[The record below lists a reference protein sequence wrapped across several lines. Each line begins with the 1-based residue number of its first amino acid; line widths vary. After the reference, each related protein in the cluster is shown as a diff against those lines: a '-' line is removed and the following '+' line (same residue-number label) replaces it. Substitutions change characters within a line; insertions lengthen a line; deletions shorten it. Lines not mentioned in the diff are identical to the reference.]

1 MSKEL
6 MLLIDQISRDKGL
19 PRDVLLE
26 AIRSALLSAAKKK
39 HGGKENLGLDI
50 DEKTFEINLYE
61 FKNVVEEPEDPEAD
75 ITLEEGKKLDP
86 DVEIGGQIIIPMV
99 FQDFGRIAAQ
109 TAKQVIFQRVREA
122 ERDIIYNEYKDR
134 VGEMVSGTVMRR
146 EKGAYYVNIGKTD
159 AILANRDTLMGESL
173 KRGDMVKGLI
183 EEIRNTSKGPA
194 IVISRTKPEF
204 VAELFKMEVPEIAE
218 GLVKIKDVV
227 REPGERTKIAVYS
240 TTPSVDP
247 VGACVGMKGT
257 RVQSIVREL
266 RGERIDIIPWI
277 DDLRMLIAR
286 ALSPATIERV
296 GIVEEDKTAMVV
308 VADQHLS
315 VAIGKKGQNVR
326 LAMKLTGW
334 DIDIM
339 SETEYSKLK
348 MEEADQV
355 FSDSGDEQDAED
367 EGESAEVEAAEGES
381 TEASEAPEEAEESP
395 LEDAD
400 DGASD
405 EGAEDTPSDDD
416 AEIASDEPD
425 EPGEPEEPSEPEA

>member
-6 MLLIDQISRDKGL
+6 MLLIDQISREKGL
-19 PRDVLLE
+19 PGGVLLD
-26 AIRSALLSAAKKK
+26 AIKSALLSVAKKK
-39 HGGKENLGLDI
+39 HEGKENLGLDI
-50 DEKTFEINLYE
+50 DDKTFEIKLYE

-86 DVEIGGQIIIPMV
+86 DVEIGGQIIIPME

-109 TAKQVIFQRVREA
+109 TAKQVIFQKVREA
-122 ERDIIYNEYKDR
+122 ERDIIYNEYKDK

-159 AILANRDTLMGESL
+159 AILANRDTLTGESL
-173 KRGDMVKGLI
+173 KRGDMVKGMI
-183 EEIRNTSKGPA
+183 EEIRTTSKGPA

-339 SETEYSKLK
+339 SETEYSKIK

-355 FSDSGDEQDAED
+355 FAGSEAEGDAPAPDEATDDAPGDDNPEAAVEDSAED
-367 EGESAEVEAAEGES
+367 SAEAPEQEAEGASDDVEAASDES
-381 TEASEAPEEAEESP
+381 GAPEES
-395 LEDAD
+395 
-400 DGASD
+400 
-405 EGAEDTPSDDD
+405 
-416 AEIASDEPD
+416 
-425 EPGEPEEPSEPEA
+425 GETEEPEA

>member
-6 MLLIDQISRDKGL
+6 MMLIDQISREKGL
-19 PRDVLLE
+19 PGGVLLD
-26 AIRSALLSAAKKK
+26 AIKGALLSAAKKK

-50 DEKTFEINLYE
+50 DEKTFDISLYE
-61 FKNVVEEPEDPEAD
+61 FKNVVEEPEDPECD
-75 ITLEEGKKLDP
+75 ITLEEGRKLDP
-86 DVEIGGQIIIPMV
+86 DVEIGGQIIIPME

-122 ERDIIYNEYKDR
+122 ERDIIYNEYKDK
-134 VGEMVSGTVMRR
+134 VGQVVSGTVMRR
-146 EKGAYYVNIGKTD
+146 EKGAYYVNIGRTD

-183 EEIRNTSKGPA
+183 EEIRTTSKGPA
-194 IVISRTKPEF
+194 IVISRTRPEF
-204 VAELFKMEVPEIAE
+204 VKELFRLEVPEIAE

-277 DDLRMLIAR
+277 EDLRMLIAR

-296 GIVEEDKTAMVV
+296 GIVEEEKTAMVV

-339 SETEYSKLK
+339 SETEYSKIK
-348 MEEADQV
+348 MEEAEQV
-355 FSDSGDEQDAED
+355 FGAGGEGGEAPSEDEEAPVEDVEEASGETDEDAEETPAEVEEEASDETGEDAED
-367 EGESAEVEAAEGES
+367 SAEE
-381 TEASEAPEEAEESP
+381 
-395 LEDAD
+395 
-400 DGASD
+400 
-405 EGAEDTPSDDD
+405 
-416 AEIASDEPD
+416 
-425 EPGEPEEPSEPEA
+425 EPEA

>member
-6 MLLIDQISRDKGL
+6 MLLIDQISREKGL
-19 PRDVLLE
+19 PGGVLLD
-26 AIRSALLSAAKKK
+26 AIKSALLSVAKKK
-39 HGGKENLGLDI
+39 HEGKENLGLDI
-50 DEKTFEINLYE
+50 DEKTFEIKLYE

-86 DVEIGGQIIIPMV
+86 DVEIGGRIIIPME

-109 TAKQVIFQRVREA
+109 TAKQVIFQKVREA

-134 VGEMVSGTVMRR
+134 VGELVSGTVMRR
-146 EKGAYYVNIGKTD
+146 EKGAYYINIGKTD
-159 AILANRDTLMGESL
+159 AILANRDTLAGESL

-183 EEIRNTSKGPA
+183 EEIRTTSKGPA

-227 REPGERTKIAVYS
+227 REPGERTKIAVFS

-339 SETEYSKLK
+339 SETEYSKIK
-348 MEEADQV
+348 MEEADQA
-355 FSDSGDEQDAED
+355 FSGSGPEDSDEDQATEGDEDAAAED
-367 EGESAEVEAAEGES
+367 SHDEDASAPEQNEEEAA
-381 TEASEAPEEAEESP
+381 P
-395 LEDAD
+395 
-400 DGASD
+400 
-405 EGAEDTPSDDD
+405 
-416 AEIASDEPD
+416 EPD
-425 EPGEPEEPSEPEA
+425 ESEDAEEPEA